1 MIKIFISIIIMSM
14 PNWPSVKY
22 YGTLYT
28 TLEECQAGNEAQEQ
42 SYLYQD
48 KILERDAHYEMFCLE
63 IESYPIEGMEETKN
77 MTMEKI

>member
-14 PNWPSVKY
+14 PNLPSVKY

-28 TLEECQAGNEAQEQ
+28 TLEECQAGNAAQEQ
-42 SYLYQD
+42 AYLFQD
-48 KILERDAHYEMFCLE
+48 ELSKREAHYEMFCLE
-63 IESYPIEGMEETKN
+63 IESYPIEGMEETNN